1 MNDAVEFVIVEEQLR
16 AGVRHV
22 HRYLWQPIPNNELE
36 GEVAIE
42 NELLNAKVNN
52 NVEDESEDEDLENE
66 REDMRCSNDI
76 QSERENMR
84 RADLEDESEG
94 EVEDV
99 D

>member
-16 AGVRHV
+16 ASVRHV

-66 REDMRCSNDI
+66 KDVRRSEDI
-76 QSERENMR
+76 QIERENMR